1 MTQEMR
7 PSGGAGTGDDRIL
20 VFSADT
26 HVGPH
31 PRHLRPYC
39 PQRYLG
45 AYDEFVAEWGEQ
57 YNQFFEMR
65 AFSDEYWA
73 GRRRNA
79 RTAGHYDPHAWLDDM
94 DRDGVAGGVIF
105 HDSLNGQPMPFD
117 LMNSLGNGIP
127 LPEARELAGVGRQ
140 MYNRW
145 LADFCAVTGGRGL
158 GLAQLPFWD
167 LDASIDELERCA
179 DHGLGGVNFPAPGQP
194 GMAQPGHPDLDRFF
208 AACAGLDMTLATHI
222 GAVPPQTEYGDP
234 TGEATFHFGLL
245 DSGEWGVRTVYQL
258 VIFGVFERHPN
269 LKLVLTEVPGVFWNE
284 MCQKMDSLH
293 ESPIRRRE
301 RKTAR
306 TPSEYAATNVWMGNS
321 FQSRQEAEAAIAIGR
336 EDRFLWGSDYPHP
349 EGTYIHTDDPDAYP
363 RTRLSIAHTYHG
375 LQLDKVRKLLGGS
388 ALEAFPRLD
397 AETLSKVASA
407 VGISTVELAAAPT
420 LADHPDVEGAGT
432 LAFRAHGAW
441 S

>member
-1 MTQEMR
+1 
-7 PSGGAGTGDDRIL
+7 
-20 VFSADT
+20 
-26 HVGPH
+26 
-31 PRHLRPYC
+31 
-39 PQRYLG
+39 
-45 AYDEFVAEWGEQ
+45 
-57 YNQFFEMR
+57 
-65 AFSDEYWA
+65 
-73 GRRRNA
+73 
-79 RTAGHYDPHAWLDDM
+79 
-94 DRDGVAGGVIF
+94 
-105 HDSLNGQPMPFD
+105 
-117 LMNSLGNGIP
+117 
-127 LPEARELAGVGRQ
+127 
-140 MYNRW
+140 
-145 LADFCAVTGGRGL
+145 
-158 GLAQLPFWD
+158 
-167 LDASIDELERCA
+167 
-179 DHGLGGVNFPAPGQP
+179 
-194 GMAQPGHPDLDRFF
+194 
-208 AACAGLDMTLATHI
+208 LATHI

-420 LADHPDVEGAGT
+420 LADHPDVEGTGT

>member
-1 MTQEMR
+1 MTEEMR

-105 HDSLNGQPMPFD
+105 HDSLNRQPMPFD

-179 DHGLGGVNFPAPGQP
+179 DRGLGGVNFPAPGQP
-194 GMAQPGHPDLDRFF
+194 GMAYPG
-208 AACAGLDMTLATHI
+208 T
-222 GAVPPQTEYGDP
+222 
-234 TGEATFHFGLL
+234 
-245 DSGEWGVRTVYQL
+245 
-258 VIFGVFERHPN
+258 
-269 LKLVLTEVPGVFWNE
+269 
-284 MCQKMDSLH
+284 
-293 ESPIRRRE
+293 PI
-301 RKTAR
+301 
-306 TPSEYAATNVWMGNS
+306 
-321 FQSRQEAEAAIAIGR
+321 
-336 EDRFLWGSDYPHP
+336 
-349 EGTYIHTDDPDAYP
+349 
-363 RTRLSIAHTYHG
+363 SIASS
-375 LQLDKVRKLLGGS
+375 LPAPGS
-388 ALEAFPRLD
+388 
-397 AETLSKVASA
+397 T
-407 VGISTVELAAAPT
+407 
-420 LADHPDVEGAGT
+420 
-432 LAFRAHGAW
+432 
-441 S
+441 